1 MSEKETN
8 IQPAEATTVAAEI
21 IENPLSPKGVGLL
34 DSYRQYYKMATEVSK
49 SELIPQSFR
58 GKPMDIAI
66 AFDMAARMGV
76 SPLVVMQNL
85 YVVKGTPSWKG
96 QACISLIRNKFK
108 NVKHIYVGEKGKDTY
123 GCYVQAINDD
133 GEVIKGPEVTIAMA
147 RSEGWMSNSKWTNMP
162 DLMLAYRSASFFA
175 RINCPETLMGMS
187 VEGELETG
195 VSKKRLAEDVL

>member
-8 IQPAEATTVAAEI
+8 IQPAEATTVATEI
-21 IENPLSPKGVGLL
+21 IENPLSPKGGGLL
-34 DSYRQYYKMATEVSK
+34 DSYRQYYKMAIEVSK

-147 RSEGWMSNSKWTNMP
+147 KSEGWMSNSKWTNMP

-187 VEGELETG
+187 VEGELEVG

>member
-21 IENPLSPKGVGLL
+21 IENPLSPKGGGLL

-187 VEGELETG
+187 VEGELEIG
-195 VSKKRLAEDVL
+195 VSKRRLAEDVL